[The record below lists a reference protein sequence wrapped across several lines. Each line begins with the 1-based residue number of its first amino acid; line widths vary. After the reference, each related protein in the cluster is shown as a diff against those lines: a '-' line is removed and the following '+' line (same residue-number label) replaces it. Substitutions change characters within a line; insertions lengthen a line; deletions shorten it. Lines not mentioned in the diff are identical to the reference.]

1 MQYEGRELLCLLFPG
16 EQFFL
21 EVDAQFLSDIGQ
33 LVEVGAVLVLVF
45 DLVLQRFEHSDG
57 GGVVVDSAAR
67 LQRLFDHGGGGD
79 QVVRETVVED
89 SLHFEQV
96 VGVFEFQLVSR
107 VSMTSM

>member
-1 MQYEGRELLCLLFPG
+1 MFSG

-33 LVEVGAVLVLVF
+33 FVEVGPVLFLVF
-45 DLVLQRFEHSDG
+45 HLVLQGFKHSDG
-57 GGVVVDSAAR
+57 GGVVVDSSAR
-67 LQRLFDHGGGGD
+67 LQRLFDHGGSRD

-96 VGVFEFQLVSR
+96 VGVFELRFVSSM
-107 VSMTSM
+107 VSIQPK